1 MLKDNNGYTSQF
13 IENCD
18 ADWNLNSEFIH
29 WLNYWFKEFKEKAKI
44 NLEFHIFLYK
54 GEELTQIEII
64 DRIIELT
71 DKILKEDELFWGS
84 EEELDEIFELFRVVF
99 PAMWW

>member
-18 ADWNLNSEFIH
+18 TDWNLNSEFIH

-44 NLEFHIFLYK
+44 DLKFHVFLYK

-71 DKILKEDELFWGS
+71 DEILKNDELFWGS
-84 EEELDEIFELFRVVF
+84 EEELDEVFMLFRIVF

>member
-44 NLEFHIFLYK
+44 DLEFHVFLYK

-84 EEELDEIFELFRVVF
+84 EEELDEVFMLFRIVF

>member
-13 IENCD
+13 IKDCD
-18 ADWNLNSEFIH
+18 TDWNLNSEFIH

-44 NLEFHIFLYK
+44 DLEFHIFLYK

-71 DKILKEDELFWGS
+71 DKILKEDEYFMS
-84 EEELDEIFELFRVVF
+84 SDEQLDEVFMLFRIVF